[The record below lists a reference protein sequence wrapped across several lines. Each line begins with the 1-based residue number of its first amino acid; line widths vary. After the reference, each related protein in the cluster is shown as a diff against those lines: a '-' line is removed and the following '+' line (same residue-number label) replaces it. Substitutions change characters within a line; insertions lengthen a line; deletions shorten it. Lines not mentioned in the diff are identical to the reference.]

1 MKLHQRLSMGIVAV
15 LSAAL
20 VACGG
25 GSGSDTGA
33 SSGSGTLRV
42 ALTDAPSCGY
52 DAVNVTVEKV
62 RVHQSSGASDGDSGW
77 SEVVLNPP
85 KRVDLLSLQNGVLSE
100 LGQTVLPAG
109 RYQQLRLVLAENGG
123 SQPLANSVVPTGG
136 TETALDTPS
145 AQQSGLKMNVDLEVH
160 TDQLL
165 DLVLDFDACK
175 SVVRAGNSGQYKL
188 KPVVSV
194 LPRFVSGVSGVLASG
209 WPAATTQVSLQQ
221 DGVVVRATAPTAQG
235 TFLLQPVSPGTYDLV
250 IASPSQTTVVVTGVV
265 VNADTVTALNSA
277 ASAIAP
283 TASANGTAKGKV
295 TTGQTPIDAATRAIQ
310 ALTGG
315 HTIELASAPVDSTTG
330 NYSYTLPVAAPLVA
344 TYVAAPGTLSFTADT
359 AVAGKY
365 SVQASALG
373 DSKSAGPFTLTAGST
388 STNDFVF
395 P

>member
-1 MKLHQRLSMGIVAV
+1 MGVVAV
-15 LSAAL
+15 LGAAL

-25 GSGSDTGA
+25 GGGDAGESGFGTG
-33 SSGSGTLRV
+33 TMRV

-62 RVHQSSGASDGDSGW
+62 RVHKSSSAADSDGGW
-77 SEVVLNPP
+77 SEVVLSPA

-100 LGQTVLPAG
+100 LGQTALPAG
-109 RYQQLRLVLAENGG
+109 KYQQLRLVLAEN
-123 SQPLANSVVPTGG
+123 SNAQPLANSVVPTGG

-145 AQQSGLKMNVDLEVH
+145 AQQSGLKMNVDLDVNA
-160 TDQLL
+160 DQLL

-175 SVVRAGNSGQYKL
+175 SVVRAGNSGHYKL
-188 KPVVSV
+188 KPVVRV
-194 LPRFVSGVSGVLASG
+194 IPRFVSGVSGVVAAG

-221 DGVVVRATAPTAQG
+221 DGVVVRATAPDNTG
-235 TFLLQPVSPGTYDLV
+235 KFMLQPVAPGTYDLV
-250 IASPSQTTVVVTGVV
+250 IASPGQTTVVVTGVV
-265 VNADTVTALNSA
+265 VTADTVTALNA
-277 ASAIAP
+277 AAAAIAA

-295 TTGQTPIDAATRAIQ
+295 TTGATTIDASTRAVQ
-310 ALTGG
+310 TLSGG
-315 HTIELASAPVDSTTG
+315 HTIELTAAPADSTTG
-330 NYSYTLPVAAPLVA
+330 DYSHTLPVAAPLVA
-344 TYVAAPGTLSFTADT
+344 PFVAAPGTLAFVADT

-373 DSKSAGPFTLTAGST
+373 ATKTAGPFTLTSGGT